1 MVYGILTLYLPA
13 SYLLTL
19 QSDHLRLSQHNHLI
33 RDTTGRGLVDPPNPQ
48 IVELQTTGN
57 KVDLSAL
64 QIVRVLEGHV
74 EVVEVVK
81 ALEGSIEMMTLQLLV
96 KLLVLNRIINQVL

>member
-19 QSDHLRLSQHNHLI
+19 QSDRLRLSQHNHLI

-64 QIVRVLEGHV
+64 QIVTVLEVH
-74 EVVEVVK
+74 VEVVK

-96 KLLVLNRIINQVL
+96 KLLALNRIINQVL

>member
-64 QIVRVLEGHV
+64 QIVTVLEVH
-74 EVVEVVK
+74 VEVVK

>member
-57 KVDLSAL
+57 KIDLSAL
-64 QIVRVLEGHV
+64 QIVTVLEV
-74 EVVEVVK
+74 QVEVVK
-81 ALEGSIEMMTLQLLV
+81 ELEGSIEMMTLQLLV
-96 KLLVLNRIINQVL
+96 KLLALNRIINQVL

>member
-33 RDTTGRGLVDPPNPQ
+33 KDTAGRGLVDPPNPQ
-48 IVELQTTGN
+48 IVELQTTGS

-64 QIVRVLEGHV
+64 QIVTVLEVH
-74 EVVEVVK
+74 VEVVK

>member
-19 QSDHLRLSQHNHLI
+19 QSDRLRLSQHNHLI

-74 EVVEVVK
+74 EVVK